1 MHQKLEISVTPVPRL
16 LTPGFVA
23 LLLTQ
28 TCFAFGFSSFF
39 LLPKFL
45 ATRLNASAVEIGEV
59 MGVFGVSAVVLILL
73 VGVWIDRSR
82 RRRFVTAGTLLMAFT
97 SLGFL
102 WVESVGP
109 LVLVLRILQG
119 GAFALVF
126 IAAST
131 LVADQAPPERLG
143 QAIGIF
149 SVAML
154 SMNAIAPPIVEAIA
168 EREGWGPVFV
178 LAALASLLS
187 CGLSLLVPDA
197 RTPPSAEDEV
207 PSLAEVVRRPGVLRF
222 VVIVALVG
230 ASFGSM
236 VTFHQPFALELGM
249 TRIGGF
255 FIAYATVALSV
266 RLFLSGLA
274 DRAGRH
280 RVSVL
285 ALTLYAIVVLWM
297 ANLRVGMLEWI
308 AAAFG
313 LAHGLFYPAF
323 NALLL
328 EQAGE
333 HDRGKLMA
341 IFNGSFNAGF
351 SAGIIGLGFLAE
363 LAGYPTVFVVAA
375 AGSFVGLTLLV
386 TSPSARR
393 RSRL

>member
-1 MHQKLEISVTPVPRL
+1 MNHEPQNLVTPVPRL
-16 LTPGFVA
+16 LTAGFVA
-23 LLLTQ
+23 LLVTQ
-28 TCFAFGFSSFF
+28 TCFAFSFASFF

-45 ATRLNASAVEIGEV
+45 ATQLDASASEIGEV
-59 MGVFGVSAVVLILL
+59 IGVFGASAVVLILA

-82 RRRFVTAGTLLMAFT
+82 RRRFVTAGTLVMAAS

-109 LVLVLRILQG
+109 LVLLLRILQG

-126 IAAST
+126 VAAST

-149 SVAML
+149 SVAMI
-154 SMNAIAPPIVEAIA
+154 SMNAIAPPVVEAIA
-168 EREGWGPVFV
+168 ERQGWDPVFV
-178 LAALASLLS
+178 IAAAASLVS
-187 CGLSLLVPDA
+187 CGLSRLVPDA
-197 RTPPSAEDEV
+197 RIPPSAADDV

-230 ASFGSM
+230 SSFGAM

-255 FIAYATVALSV
+255 FIAYASVALLV

-297 ANLRVGMLEWI
+297 ADLRVGMLEWI

-323 NALLL
+323 NALVL
-328 EQAGE
+328 EGAGE
-333 HDRGKLMA
+333 HDRGKLMG

-363 LAGYPTVFVVAA
+363 RSGYPTVFVVAA

-393 RSRL
+393 RSRR